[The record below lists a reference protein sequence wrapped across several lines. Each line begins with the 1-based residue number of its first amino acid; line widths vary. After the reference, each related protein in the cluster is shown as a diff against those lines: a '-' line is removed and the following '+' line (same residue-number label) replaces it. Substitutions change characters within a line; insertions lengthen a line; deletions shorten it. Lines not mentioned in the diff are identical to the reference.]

1 MSTGT
6 PATTENRDSREDR
19 YPSRVGG
26 EARMLPRRDPVVYG
40 ARPALLTEK
49 QWASYEQNGYLFLP
63 EFLAPSD
70 VRALSDATESLR
82 EELGTKDAAEI
93 IREPQ
98 SRAVRSVFAAH
109 RSSASIARLTRN
121 PQLLS
126 IVQAL
131 LGSAVYVH
139 QSRVNYKAGFEG
151 KEFYWHS
158 DFETWHVEDGMPS
171 MRALS
176 CSINLT
182 ENNAYNGP
190 VMVVPGSH
198 KRYLACPGHTPEA
211 HYEKSLVR
219 QEYGVPT
226 REQLTELIDEA
237 GIVSP
242 LGPPGSLL
250 LFDCNAMHGSSSN
263 ISPYPRNNVFIV
275 FNSVHNRLQAPF
287 CGLPP
292 RPEHIASRLHTG
304 STTPLDD

>member
-1 MSTGT
+1 MSVRT
-6 PATTENRDSREDR
+6 ATAEKVNASEDR

-26 EARMLPRRDPVVYG
+26 QARVLPRQDPVVYG
-40 ARPALLTEK
+40 DRPALLSEK
-49 QWASYEQNGYLFLP
+49 QWASYERNGYLFLP

-70 VRALSDATESLR
+70 VRVLTEATNALR
-82 EELGTKDAAEI
+82 EELGTSDAAEI

-98 SRAVRSVFAAH
+98 SSAVRSVFAAH
-109 RSSASIARLTRN
+109 RSSESIGRLTRN
-121 PQLLS
+121 AQLLS

-182 ENNAYNGP
+182 ENNAYNGS

-198 KRYLACPGHTPEA
+198 RHYLACPGRTPEA

-226 REQLTELIDEA
+226 REQLTALIGEH

-287 CGLPP
+287 CGLAP
-292 RPEHIASRLHTG
+292 RPEHIASRLHAET
-304 STTPLDD
+304 TTPLDS